1 MESVDIGALK
11 ALALRGVWV
20 RIPPRALRAG
30 YSTSGFFSPGQVPVA
45 FANAERD
52 LWSSAARVP
61 LKIAPSSA
69 AAATTLAIDASRCVG
84 FGGSRSSTIPQ
95 ACSNSF
101 FAMKP
106 LTRPPVILNGMKRI
120 FTRARTVPDSP
131 TDLPGRSWK
140 EILKRTVKEFQDD
153 NLTDWAAALTYYG
166 VMSLFPMLLV
176 LVALLGLIGQES
188 TIATMTDSLRM
199 AGLGDV
205 AKNVQGP
212 LDEIVRHKG
221 GAGALVGL
229 GLLGALWSASGW
241 VGAFTRAMNS
251 VYEVREGRP
260 FWKLR
265 PLQVLITLVTV
276 LLVSLV
282 LLAVVV
288 SGPIAEAVGTAV
300 GAGDTAVSAWGIAKW
315 PVLLLVLMA
324 MVAGLYYIAPNVRQP
339 RLRWVTP
346 GGVTAV
352 LVWIVASAGFGI
364 YVSNFG
370 SYGKTY
376 GTLGSVITF
385 LVWMWLSN
393 LALLFGAEL
402 DSELERERE
411 LKKGLPAEDELR
423 LRPRQPAAN

>member
-1 MESVDIGALK
+1 
-11 ALALRGVWV
+11 
-20 RIPPRALRAG
+20 
-30 YSTSGFFSPGQVPVA
+30 
-45 FANAERD
+45 
-52 LWSSAARVP
+52 
-61 LKIAPSSA
+61 
-69 AAATTLAIDASRCVG
+69 
-84 FGGSRSSTIPQ
+84 
-95 ACSNSF
+95 
-101 FAMKP
+101 
-106 LTRPPVILNGMKRI
+106 MKRI
-120 FTRARTVPDSP
+120 FTRGETVPDGP
-131 TDLPGRSWK
+131 TDLRERSWK
-140 EILKRTVKEFQDD
+140 AILKRTVKEFQED

-176 LVALLGLIGQES
+176 LVAFLGLVGQES
-188 TIATMTDSLRM
+188 TISTMTDSLRA

-221 GAGALVGL
+221 GAGALVGF

-241 VGAFTRAMNS
+241 VGAFTRAMNT
-251 VYEVREGRP
+251 VYEVQEGRP

-265 PLQVLITLVTV
+265 PGQVLITLVTV
-276 LLVSLV
+276 LVISLV
-282 LLAVVV
+282 LVAVVV
-288 SGPIAEAVGTAV
+288 SGPIAKAVGTAV
-300 GAGDTAVSAWGIAKW
+300 GAGDTAVTAWSYAKW

-346 GGVTAV
+346 GGVAAV
-352 LVWIVASAGFGI
+352 LVWILASAGFGV
-364 YVSNFG
+364 YVSNFS

-411 LKKGLPAEDELR
+411 LQKGLPAENELR
-423 LRPRQPAAN
+423 LRPKQSATG